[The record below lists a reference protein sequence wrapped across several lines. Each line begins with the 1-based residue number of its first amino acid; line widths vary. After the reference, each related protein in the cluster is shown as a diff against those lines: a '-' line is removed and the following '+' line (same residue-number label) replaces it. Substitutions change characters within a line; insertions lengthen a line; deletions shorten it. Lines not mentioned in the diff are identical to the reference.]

1 MKGHCQIIPD
11 NGLKVATYILTRM
24 LQIILK
30 REPKENVVVVAF
42 AVITIIVT
50 AVVAGDLLL
59 RGTTGVS
66 LPELTR

>member
-1 MKGHCQIIPD
+1 MIPD
-11 NGLKVATYILTRM
+11 IGVMVAAYILTRM

-30 REPKENVVVVAF
+30 RDPKENGVVVAF

-66 LPELTR
+66 LPELTK

>member
-1 MKGHCQIIPD
+1 
-11 NGLKVATYILTRM
+11 

-30 REPKENVVVVAF
+30 RDQKENGVVVDF

-50 AVVAGDLLL
+50 AVVVGDLLL